1 VLTTLLLLRAGY
13 VYVPYASLERV
24 IEENKDLYYKA
35 LRRTQGTL
43 KSETPDWEPWVGFF
57 LRSLKKQ
64 KDLLARRLNDEK
76 AQQQGDDDLPA
87 LSVEIIALF
96 KNHARLDAGR
106 IEELTGANR
115 STLKVRLRELVI
127 AGRLRKH
134 GKARATWYSI

>member
-1 VLTTLLLLRAGY
+1 VGRLLPAF
-13 VYVPYASLERV
+13 LE
-24 IEENKDLYYKA
+24 E
-35 LRRTQGTL
+35 
-43 KSETPDWEPWVGFF
+43 
-57 LRSLKKQ
+57 
-64 KDLLARRLNDEK
+64 
-76 AQQQGDDDLPA
+76 A